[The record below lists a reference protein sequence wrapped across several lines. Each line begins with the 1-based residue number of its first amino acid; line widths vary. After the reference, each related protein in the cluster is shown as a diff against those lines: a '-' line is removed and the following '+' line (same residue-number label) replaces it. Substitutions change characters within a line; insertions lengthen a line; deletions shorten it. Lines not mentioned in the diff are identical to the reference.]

1 MLVTHSHPH
10 DHGAAHSNR
19 TRLAVAF
26 GITATILVAQ
36 AVGAVLTGSLALLVD
51 TAHMLT
57 DAGGLLMA
65 LVAAQLMLRPTSAKH
80 TWGMRRAEVLASAL
94 QSLIL
99 LAVGIYAVVVAAQRL
114 FDPPEVPAGSLLVFG
129 IIGLAGNIAALIVL
143 MSGRNSNLNLRAA
156 FLEVLNDA
164 LGSVAVIVSAIIL
177 ATTGWAQIDTLAGLL
192 IAALII
198 PRAFLILRSSVRI
211 LMEAVPSWLDLEEVR
226 GHLLENEH
234 VQGIHDLHVSKIGTG
249 LPVLTAHV
257 EVDPDCFTAGHT
269 ETILDD
275 LRACVRDHFEERIE
289 HTTFQLEPSDC
300 SRDEPLP
307 HA

>member
-26 GITATILVAQ
+26 GITATIFVAQ

-80 TWGMRRAEVLASAL
+80 TWGMRRAEVLAAAL

-99 LAVGIYAVVVAAQRL
+99 LAVGIYAVIVAAQRL

-192 IAALII
+192 IAALIV

>member
-1 MLVTHSHPH
+1 MLVPHGHQH
-10 DHGAAHSNR
+10 DHGAAHSSR
-19 TRLAVAF
+19 TRLALAF

-36 AVGAVLTGSLALLVD
+36 AIGAAITGSLALLVD

-65 LVAAQLMLRPTSAKH
+65 LIAAHLMLRPTSAKH
-80 TWGMRRAEVLASAL
+80 TWGMRRAEVLAAAL

-99 LAVGIYAVVVAAQRL
+99 LAVGTYAVIIAAQRL
-114 FDPPEVPAGSLLVFG
+114 FDPPEVPAGSLLAFG
-129 IIGLAGNIAALIVL
+129 IIGLAGNIAALAVL
-143 MSGRNSNLNLRAA
+143 MGGRNTNLNLRAA

-164 LGSVAVIVSAIIL
+164 LGSAAVIASAIIL
-177 ATTGWAQIDTLAGLL
+177 ATTGWAQVDTLAGLL
-192 IAALII
+192 IAALIV
-198 PRAFLILRSSVRI
+198 PRAALILRSSVRI
-211 LMEAVPSWLDLEEVR
+211 LMEAVPSWLDLDDVR
-226 GHLLENEH
+226 DHLLENEH
-234 VQGIHDLHVSKIGTG
+234 VQGIHDLHISKIGTG

-257 EVDPDCFTAGHT
+257 EVDPECFTAGHT
-269 ETILDD
+269 EAILED
-275 LRACVRDHFEERIE
+275 LRTCVRDHFEESIE

>member
-26 GITATILVAQ
+26 GITATIFVAQ

-80 TWGMRRAEVLASAL
+80 TWGLRRAEVLAAAL

-99 LAVGIYAVVVAAQRL
+99 LAVGIYAVIVAAQRL

-192 IAALII
+192 IAALIV

-269 ETILDD
+269 EAILDD

>member
-26 GITATILVAQ
+26 GITATIFVAQ

-80 TWGMRRAEVLASAL
+80 TWGMRRAEVLAAAL

-99 LAVGIYAVVVAAQRL
+99 LAVGIYAVIVAAQRL

-192 IAALII
+192 IAALIV

-269 ETILDD
+269 EAILDD

>member
-1 MLVTHSHPH
+1 MSVTHGHSH
-10 DHGAAHSNR
+10 DHGGAQSSR
-19 TRLAVAF
+19 TRLALAF

-36 AVGAVLTGSLALLVD
+36 AVGAVLTGSLALFVD

-65 LVAAQLMLRPTSAKH
+65 LLAAQLMLRPASARH
-80 TWGMRRAEVLASAL
+80 TWGMRRAEVLAAAL

-99 LAVGIYAVVVAAQRL
+99 LAVGTYALVVAAQRL

-129 IIGLAGNIAALIVL
+129 LIGLAGNVAALLVL
-143 MSGRNSNLNLRAA
+143 LGGRNSNLNLRAA

-164 LGSVAVIVSAIIL
+164 LGSAAVIVSAIVL

-192 IAALII
+192 IAALIV
-198 PRAFLILRSSVRI
+198 PRAFMILRSSVRI
-211 LMEAVPSWLDLEEVR
+211 LMESVPSSLDLEDVR

-234 VQGIHDLHVSKIGTG
+234 VRGLHDLHVSKIGTG

-269 ETILDD
+269 QAILED
-275 LRACVRDHFEERIE
+275 LRACVRDHFAESIE

-300 SRDEPLP
+300 SADDPLP
-307 HA
+307 HT

>member
-1 MLVTHSHPH
+1 MSVTHGHSH
-10 DHGAAHSNR
+10 DHGGAHSSR
-19 TRLAVAF
+19 TRLALAF
-26 GITATILVAQ
+26 GITSTILVAQ
-36 AVGAVLTGSLALLVD
+36 AVGAVLTGSLALFVD

-65 LVAAQLMLRPTSAKH
+65 LLAAQLMLRPASARH
-80 TWGMRRAEVLASAL
+80 TWGMRRAEVLAAAL

-99 LAVGIYAVVVAAQRL
+99 LAVGTYALVVAAQSL

-129 IIGLAGNIAALIVL
+129 LIGLAGNVAALLVL
-143 MSGRNSNLNLRAA
+143 LVGRNSHPNRRAA

-164 LGSVAVIVSAIIL
+164 LGSAAVVVSATVL

-192 IAALII
+192 IAALIV
-198 PRAFLILRSSVRI
+198 PRAFMTLRSSVRI
-211 LMEAVPSWLDLEEVR
+211 LMESVPSSLDLEDVR

-234 VQGIHDLHVSKIGTG
+234 VRGLHDLHVSKIGTG

-269 ETILDD
+269 QAILED
-275 LRACVRDHFEERIE
+275 LRACVRDHFAESIE

-300 SRDEPLP
+300 SADDPLP
-307 HA
+307 HT

>member
-1 MLVTHSHPH
+1 MSVTQGHPH
-10 DHGAAHSNR
+10 DHGAAHSSR

-36 AVGAVLTGSLALLVD
+36 ATGAVLTGSLALLVD

-65 LVAAQLMLRPTSAKH
+65 LIAAQLMLRPASAKH
-80 TWGMRRAEVLASAL
+80 TWGLRRAEVLAAAL

-99 LAVGIYAVVVAAQRL
+99 LAVGTYAAIAAAQRL

-129 IIGLAGNIAALIVL
+129 IIGLAGNIAALMIL
-143 MSGRNSNLNLRAA
+143 LGGRNSNLNLRAA

-164 LGSVAVIVSAIIL
+164 LGSAAVIASAIIL
-177 ATTGWAQIDTLAGLL
+177 ATTGWAQVDTLAGLL
-192 IAALII
+192 IAALIV
-198 PRAFLILRSSVRI
+198 PRAFLLLRSSVRI
-211 LMEAVPSWLDLEEVR
+211 LMESVPPWLDLDDVR

-234 VQGIHDLHVSKIGTG
+234 VLGIHDLHVSKIGTG

-269 ETILDD
+269 QTILED
-275 LRACVRDHFEERIE
+275 LRACVRDHFEESIE